1 MDCHS
6 YNNVLDYLKEFFK
19 TRVESPTYL
28 EELIYLIEG
37 SRSEKTVT
45 IRTIYQKYMQYIKEN
60 RDVVRVIPGE
70 KEMWIELQDHW
81 Q

>member
-1 MDCHS
+1 MNYHS
-6 YNNVLDYLKEFFK
+6 YNDVLDFLKEFFK
-19 TRVESPTYL
+19 TRVESPNYL

-45 IRTIYQKYMQYIKEN
+45 IRAIYQKYMQYIKEN

-70 KEMWIELQDHW
+70 KEMWIELLDHW